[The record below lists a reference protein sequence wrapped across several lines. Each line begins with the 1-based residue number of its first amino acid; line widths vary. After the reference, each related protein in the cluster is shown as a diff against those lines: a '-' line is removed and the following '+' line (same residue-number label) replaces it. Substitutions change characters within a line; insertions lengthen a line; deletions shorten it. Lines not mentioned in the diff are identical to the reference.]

1 MISRESRGLCYVC
14 VCVLQ
19 EETAVVIVAMFLV
32 GYILWFQ
39 RAQRKYEELCCCK
52 SVINHVQQDPSLVT
66 GKREWISQGRQ
77 RDNGHWFSQVQP
89 FHIHVYSAFFD
100 SRRTLRSQPQVAV
113 IAVID
118 RRLSQQPHLWCRVW
132 YNSVDEAMV
141 LRAYLMPIGAGKLMA
156 DGIELVEH
164 IITCHVKTDACVPVS
179 VSLAWGAS
187 VSEMT
192 SFRVPIELAQN
203 TSSQQNL
210 AVCVSTS
217 FGHVDARRLIEWL
230 EMQQILGVQLVVI
243 YNHSV
248 SPSVGHIL
256 SHYAHAV
263 DLSHRPAVELR
274 QTRAYMTDDVLLHM
288 SPVINDCMYRFS
300 AQFKYFAVIDLDEV
314 IVPRHVYSIPAL
326 IESLSFN
333 SAFPVALFTFRNA
346 YFFLD
351 IPVDDLQSPLRRN
364 AALSTYLVHRRRLTA
379 SPPAYSVKSVVNAQ
393 ACIAMHNHYCWTYA
407 TDALSYWILRL
418 DVAPSDALLH
428 HYKRCHLDAYLQQSG
443 HCKYVM
449 AATVVDNVI
458 DKYSTPLAERLYMK
472 CVMFNVTSV

>member
-1 MISRESRGLCYVC
+1 
-14 VCVLQ
+14 
-19 EETAVVIVAMFLV
+19 MFLV

-39 RAQRKYEELCCCK
+39 RAQRKREELCK
-52 SVINHVQQDPSLVT
+52 SVINHVQHQQDPRLVT
-66 GKREWISQGRQ
+66 GKTERIIQGRQ

-118 RRLSQQPHLWCRVW
+118 RRLLQQPHLWCHVW
-132 YNSVDEAMV
+132 YSSVDEAVV
-141 LRAYLMPIGAGKLMA
+141 LRAYLMPIGSGKLMT

-164 IITCHVKTDACVPVS
+164 VIACRVNTDSCVPVS
-179 VSLAWGAS
+179 VALAWGTS

-192 SFRVPIELAQN
+192 WFRVPIELAQN
-203 TSSQQNL
+203 TTSQQSL
-210 AVCVSTS
+210 AVCVSAS
-217 FGHVDARRLIEWL
+217 FGHIDARQLIEWL
-230 EMQQILGVQLVVI
+230 EMQQILGAQLVVI

-248 SPSVGHIL
+248 SQSVGHIL
-256 SHYAHAV
+256 SHYAHSRA
-263 DLSHRPAVELR
+263 DLSRPQVELR
-274 QTRAYMTDDVLLHM
+274 QTRAYMSNDVLLHM

-326 IESLSFN
+326 IESLSFSN
-333 SAFPVALFTFRNA
+333 AFPVALFVFRNA

-351 IPVDDLQSPLRRN
+351 IPVDDLQRPLHPN

-393 ACIAMHNHYCWTYA
+393 ACVAMHNHYCWTYA
-407 TDALSYWILRL
+407 ADVLSYWTLRV

-458 DKYSTPLAERLYMK
+458 DKYSKPLAERLHMK
-472 CVMFNVTSV
+472 CVTFNVTCV